1 MPSVLEVLEIADGLT
16 GGASLESGGSYTRVF
31 QIEYSGVMVDPVTA
45 ILDSSIPVYGAVF
58 PTDSSA
64 IVTDKQATPETDSNG
79 RIWRVT
85 VKYSRPQI
93 NPDAQ
98 TSPNNPGDDGGTSG
112 GSAPSSPITS
122 QKWVWG
128 TWSKT
133 VAPQKDR
140 DGLVFANSAGDLID
154 PPPTREDENL
164 QLTYTRTQATLSVRW
179 LRDLNNSVNSQD
191 ISIDSVPF
199 VAGTL
204 KCKITAE
211 KPAGAAGNLWLVTI
225 TLMHDPDGW
234 DWQLL
239 DAGYRYKSGTTLVDF
254 IGVGGIKATKPRLL
268 NGAGAKLADDGDPVF
283 TTFRKHKRAN
293 FAYLALDY

>member
-1 MPSVLEVLEIADGLT
+1 MPSVIEVLEIADGLT

-45 ILDSSIPVYGAVF
+45 ILDSSVPVYGATF
-58 PTDSSA
+58 PTDSSS

-98 TSPNNPGDDGGTSG
+98 PSPNNPGEDGGTSG
-112 GSAPSSPITS
+112 GAPPGSSITS
-122 QKWVWG
+122 QKWQWS

-133 VAPQKDR
+133 IAPQKDR

-164 QLTYTRTQATLSVRW
+164 QLTYTRTQSTLSIQW
-179 LRDLNNSVNSQD
+179 LRDFNNAVNLTGLT
-191 ISIDSVPF
+191 IDSVNF
-199 VAGTL
+199 AARTL

-211 KPAGAAGNLWLVTI
+211 RPAGAAGNLWLVTI

-254 IGVGGIKATKPRLL
+254 VGVGGIRATKPRLL
-268 NGAGAKLADDGDPVF
+268 NGAGAKLADGGDPVF
-283 TTFRKHKRAN
+283 KTFRKHKLAA
-293 FAYLALDY
+293 FEYLALDY